1 MAKNR
6 SEARSADDQ
15 VHEHQTR
22 LVAYNSSLEKKRIE
36 LEARNSGEDP
46 QEVLAQKRLEL
57 EETVN
62 ALDRQDEE
70 ASQLRQVR
78 KGLRDQIEKAQTALD
93 KHDEKEVSAW
103 RWIAIRAVC
112 EMKLLYACQIAC
124 V

>member
-6 SEARSADDQ
+6 SEARSADDE

-22 LVAYNSSLEKKRIE
+22 LVAYKSSLKKKRGE

-57 EETVN
+57 EETVSS
-62 ALDRQDEE
+62 LDRQDEE

-93 KHDEKEVSAW
+93 KHDEKEVCTW
-103 RWIAIRAVC
+103 
-112 EMKLLYACQIAC
+112 
-124 V
+124 